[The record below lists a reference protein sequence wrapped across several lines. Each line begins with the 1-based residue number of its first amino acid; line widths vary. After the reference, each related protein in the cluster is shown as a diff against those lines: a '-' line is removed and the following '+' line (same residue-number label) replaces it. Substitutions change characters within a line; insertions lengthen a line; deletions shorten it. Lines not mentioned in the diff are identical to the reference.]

1 MTIYTDGALNPAAL
15 GVPGLFVNVQAPPA
29 APLPGA
35 PSNILGI
42 VGTSN
47 WGPKN
52 SPVIAGDEAMAADA
66 FGPMQAR
73 KYDLTTAVHAAMM
86 NGCNNF
92 RLVRVTDGTDVAAS
106 VIILTNCLTV
116 TARYTGSRGNTIDV
130 ATGPGTAPSTWKV
143 TISMPGKQPEV
154 FDNIPGAANAAW
166 VNIAAAI
173 NNGQSTIRPASDL
186 VVASA
191 GVGTTAVA
199 TASYDLASGTDGV
212 TTINSTVL
220 IGADTND
227 GRTGMYALRDTGI
240 SVFMLADC
248 DTSAS
253 WSTQAA
259 FGKSEMAYCIAVG
272 PAGDTISN
280 HTTVINTAGI
290 DEPWIKVLFGDWT
303 YMVDGVNKITRL
315 VSPQGF
321 VAGRK
326 VNIGPHNS
334 LLNKPLYG
342 IAGTQKSA
350 ANKVYSSAEL
360 QAIGAARTDVIAMN
374 SPGGNYPSCRFGR
387 NSSSDVGRRQDTYTG
402 LTSYLARS
410 FDAPGGSGQFIGRL
424 MSPDQMREAK
434 NQIEAFLENER
445 AAGRIVNFS
454 VQLDATNNP
463 PSSTNIGVQKA
474 RVMVEYADVIEY
486 FIIDFTGGQTV
497 QIERELPVAA

>member
-1 MTIYTDGALNPAAL
+1 MTIFTDGGLNPASL

-66 FGPMQAR
+66 FGPMQNR
-73 KYDLTTAVHAAMM
+73 KYDLTTVVHAAMM

-116 TARYTGSRGNTIDV
+116 TAKYTGSRGNTIDV
-130 ATGPGTAPSTWKV
+130 ATGPGTAPNTWKA
-143 TISMPGKQPEV
+143 TITMPGKQPEV

-173 NNGQSTIRPASDL
+173 NNGQSTARPASDL
-186 VVASA
+186 VVAAA

-212 TTINSTVL
+212 GTINSTVL

-227 GRTGMYALRDTGI
+227 ARTGMYALRDTGI
-240 SVFMLADC
+240 SAFVLADC

-253 WSTQAA
+253 WSTQLA
-259 FGKSEMAYCIAVG
+259 FGKSEMAYCFAVG
-272 PAGDTISN
+272 PAGDTIAN

-290 DEPWIKVLFGDWT
+290 DDPWIKVLFGDWIW
-303 YMVDGVNKITRL
+303 MVDGVNKTVRL

-321 VAGRK
+321 AAGRK
-326 VNIGPHNS
+326 MNIGPHNS

-360 QAIGAARTDVIAMN
+360 QALAAARTDVITMN

-387 NSSSDVGRRQDTYTG
+387 NSSSDLARRQDPYTTM
-402 LTSYLARS
+402 TSYLARS
-410 FDAPGGSGQFIGRL
+410 FDAPGGSGQFVGRL
-424 MSPDQMREAK
+424 ITDEQMREAK
-434 NQIEAFLENER
+434 NQLEGFLQNER
-445 AAGRIVNFS
+445 DADRVANFV
-454 VQLDATNNP
+454 VQLDRGNNP
-463 PSSTNIGVQKA
+463 QSSTDIGIERA
-474 RVMVEYADVIEY
+474 RVLVEYFDVLEY

-497 QIERELPVAA
+497 QVERELPAAA